1 MHRSLREFLAHART
15 DAALQERLRV
25 ALESPEASHAVVQ
38 VAHSAGWLLQAE
50 SVQAELAG
58 LLGDRDLDGVVG
70 GSGWGTGE
78 WFAEGYAAKP
88 KIRGIG

>member
-25 ALESPEASHAVVQ
+25 ALEGPEASHAIVQ
-38 VAHSAGWLLQAE
+38 VAHSAGWVLRAE
-50 SVQAELAG
+50 SVQAELDG
-58 LLGDRDLDGVVG
+58 LLGDRELDGVVG
-70 GSGWGTGE
+70 GFSDKE
-78 WFAEGYAAKP
+78 WFAEVYAAKP